1 MCGPAWQSAR
11 GDGTRHHAQ
20 SADTIRSISSSTV
33 PRPYRK
39 SRPTLYSLCL
49 LLPFRSMPAGCS
61 AVTPPPGRGP
71 SRLTATRLA
80 PAPVAHSCPS
90 RSASACAV
98 RASSVARPATSSCSC
113 SAIVNDSPSVQAERE
128 RDRTAMV
135 WSGSSTGAPCEPALH
150 RAAANLVVAR
160 HTGWQPCLG
169 RTRNGAA
176 GCRLRVYIAARR
188 RGASKNFPEP
198 ACNEM
203 MTWRLAI
210 GACVVTGDLNFRS

>member
-39 SRPTLYSLCL
+39 SRSTLYSLCL

-61 AVTPPPGRGP
+61 AVTPPPPPTRAGAEPTDSNAPRAGACSTQLSIQICIRVRSP
-71 SRLTATRLA
+71 CVVRSTAGDFQLLVLGDRERF
-80 PAPVAHSCPS
+80 PE
-90 RSASACAV
+90 
-98 RASSVARPATSSCSC
+98 RAS
-113 SAIVNDSPSVQAERE
+113 RE
-128 RDRTAMV
+128 RDRTATV

-169 RTRNGAA
+169 RIRNGAA
-176 GCRLRVYIAARR
+176 GCRLRA
-188 RGASKNFPEP
+188 
-198 ACNEM
+198 
-203 MTWRLAI
+203 
-210 GACVVTGDLNFRS
+210 